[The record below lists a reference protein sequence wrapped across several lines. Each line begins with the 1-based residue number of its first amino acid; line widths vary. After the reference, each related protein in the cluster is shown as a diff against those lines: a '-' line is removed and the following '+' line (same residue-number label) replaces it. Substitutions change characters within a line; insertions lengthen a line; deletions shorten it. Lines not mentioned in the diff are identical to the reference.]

1 MGEDEQVEAFS
12 GYVNDLGPAVA
23 LPVVIFIF
31 ALLLRQATGD
41 ALRAALKIGIG
52 FVGINLVIGLLGT
65 VISPAATAMAE
76 NVGVDLSVIDVGWP
90 STAAIAFG
98 AQVGAFAIPVG
109 LIVNVA
115 MLAVGLTKT
124 LNIDL
129 WNYWHIAFTGAIVA
143 IVADSF
149 AAGLVT
155 AAIHMVV
162 ILAMAD
168 WCAPLIQKYYN
179 YPGISFP
186 HGTSIAY
193 APFAIPLN
201 WLFDRTPGVR
211 NAKADPDAI
220 QKRFGV
226 LGEATVLG
234 AVLGL
239 IIGLLAYGFDS
250 PRSDSI
256 AILTLAINL
265 AAVMLL
271 LPRMVSILMEAL
283 LPISEGA
290 QKLVKERF
298 PGRDIYIGLDSAISI
313 GHPSVIATS
322 LLLVPITLLLAVVLP
337 GNRVLPLV
345 DLATIPFIVAIMV
358 PIFRGNILRSLLGGI
373 VAMTATLYIATWM
386 APFMTEAAGRVGF
399 QAEQTSGQISSL
411 VDGGNPLSALFVLG
425 GRLGWTGLAGLGVLA
440 LVFSWWVKVRGAEG
454 ALTYEESS
462 VDDASAPKDT
472 ASTTS

>member
-1 MGEDEQVEAFS
+1 MEAFS
-12 GYVNDLGPAVA
+12 GYINDLGPAVA
-23 LPVVIFIF
+23 LPVVIFVF
-31 ALLLRQATGD
+31 ALLLKQTSGD

-52 FVGINLVIGLLGT
+52 FIGINLVIGLLGT
-65 VISPAATAMAE
+65 VVSPAAVAMAE

-109 LIVNVA
+109 LAVNVV

-129 WNYWHIAFTGAIVA
+129 WNYWHVAFTGAIVA

-162 ILAMAD
+162 ILALAD
-168 WCAPLIQKYYN
+168 WCAPLIQKYYG
-179 YPGISFP
+179 YPGVSFP
-186 HGTSIAY
+186 HGTSVAY

-201 WLFDRTPGVR
+201 WLFDRTPGIR

-234 AVLGL
+234 AALGL
-239 IIGLLAYGFDS
+239 IIGLLAYGFDN
-250 PRSDSI
+250 PRDDSI
-256 AILTLAINL
+256 AILQLSINL

-271 LPRMVSILMEAL
+271 LPRMVAILMEAL

-290 QKLVKERF
+290 QRMVKERF
-298 PGRDIYIGLDSAISI
+298 PGREIYIGLDSAISI

-322 LLLVPITLLLAVVLP
+322 LLLIPITLLLAVILP

-345 DLATIPFIVAIMV
+345 DLATIPFIIAIMV

-373 VAMTATLYIATWM
+373 VAMAASLYIATWM
-386 APFMTEAAGRVGF
+386 APYMTEAADRVGF
-399 QAEQTSGQISSL
+399 QAEQTTGQISSL

-425 GRLGWTGLAGLGVLA
+425 GREGWLGLAVLA
-440 LVFSWWVKVRGAEG
+440 VVSVLFAWWVRVRGADRALGYLETTEDAAAVEG
-454 ALTYEESS
+454 RHQDDGSALN
-462 VDDASAPKDT
+462 
-472 ASTTS
+472 

>member
-1 MGEDEQVEAFS
+1 METFS
-12 GYVNDLGPAVA
+12 AYINDLGPAVA
-23 LPVVIFIF
+23 LPAVIFLF
-31 ALLLRQATGD
+31 ALILKQATGD

-65 VISPAATAMAE
+65 VVSPAAVAMAE
-76 NVGVDLSVIDVGWP
+76 NVGVDLTVIDVGWP

-109 LIVNVA
+109 LVVNVV
-115 MLAVGLTKT
+115 MLALGLTKT

-129 WNYWHIAFTGAIVA
+129 WNYWHVAFTGALVA

-149 AAGLVT
+149 SAGLVT
-155 AAIHMVV
+155 AAIHMVI
-162 ILAMAD
+162 ILALAD
-168 WCAPLIQKYYN
+168 WSAPLIQKYYG
-179 YPGISFP
+179 YPGVSFP
-186 HGTSIAY
+186 HGTSVAY
-193 APFAIPLN
+193 VPFAIPLN
-201 WLFDRTPGVR
+201 WLFDRTPGLR
-211 NAKADPDAI
+211 NAKADPEAI
-220 QKRFGV
+220 QKKFGV

-234 AVLGL
+234 AALGL
-239 IIGLLAYGFDS
+239 IIGLLAYGFDE
-250 PRSDSI
+250 PRADSI

-290 QKLVKERF
+290 QKMVKERF

-313 GHPSVIATS
+313 GAPSVIATS
-322 LLLVPITLLLAVVLP
+322 LLLVPITLLLAVILP

-358 PIFRGNILRSLLGGI
+358 PIFRGNILRALLGGI

-386 APFMTEAAGRVGF
+386 APFMTEAADRVGF

-411 VDGGNPLSALFVLG
+411 VDGGNPLTALFVQA
-425 GRLGWTGLAGLGVLA
+425 GRIGWVGLAVLGVLSLLFA
-440 LVFSWWVKVRGAEG
+440 WWVRVRGADR
-454 ALTYEESS
+454 ALGHDAAASEETA
-462 VDDASAPKDT
+462 ASGT
-472 ASTTS
+472 